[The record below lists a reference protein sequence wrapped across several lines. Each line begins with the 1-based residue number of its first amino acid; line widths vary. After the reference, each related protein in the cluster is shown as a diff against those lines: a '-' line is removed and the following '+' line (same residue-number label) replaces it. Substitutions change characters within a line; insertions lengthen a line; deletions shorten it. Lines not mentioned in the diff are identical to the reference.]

1 MQFPHS
7 FPADVGLGLSLGFLF
22 DTLVVDTIFGKF
34 RGFRNSMGTLLEVSS
49 SFPKIS
55 LIKFSIPSSDKNLK
69 STQLANP
76 PRMLEKLRFTYC
88 D

>member
-1 MQFPHS
+1 MTGAVCNTFKMPWRPPVSLIQFPHS
-7 FPADVGLGLSLGFLF
+7 FPADVGLGLSLRFLF

-55 LIKFSIPSSDKNLK
+55 LINFPSRLVTK
-69 STQLANP
+69 T
-76 PRMLEKLRFTYC
+76 
-88 D
+88 